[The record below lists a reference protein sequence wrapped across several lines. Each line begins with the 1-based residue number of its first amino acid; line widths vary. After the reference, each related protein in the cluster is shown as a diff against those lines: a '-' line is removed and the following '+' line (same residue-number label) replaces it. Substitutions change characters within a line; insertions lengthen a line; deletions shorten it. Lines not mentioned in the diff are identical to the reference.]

1 MSRRS
6 KKTDKSQHFEELY
19 LNERDKNVLLK
30 RKTNEQEDTIKR
42 LYTKIQMI
50 EETLRR
56 RGAKGLD
63 DSGTSGTK
71 GSKPRRIADLEAE
84 QLITDLRKR
93 NTSLKKNN
101 TDLREKLRVATL
113 ALNQAKKRPGYRA
126 SKSSSQ
132 RDENL
137 DGMLQNFSK
146 SNSGNTAQAKKTRE
160 LVSALR
166 SRLVNTEQRL
176 QALGRENSKLRQ
188 SGSTNL
194 RAPPAPSTSSMHNAH
209 GNIMSGDVLELQRE
223 LRDKTA
229 QLTLLNSRFEHL
241 ESRSRASGEIH
252 NKTLNKL
259 EEDNRTIRDLNRK
272 LQMMQHDKEILEQ
285 DHQRK

>member
-1 MSRRS
+1 
-6 KKTDKSQHFEELY
+6 LY

-93 NTSLKKNN
+93 NTNLKKVN
-101 TDLREKLRVATL
+101 TDLREKLRVATM

-146 SNSGNTAQAKKTRE
+146 SNSGNTAQAKKNKRTCLSFTFTFGQHRTA
-160 LVSALR
+160 SA
-166 SRLVNTEQRL
+166 S
-176 QALGRENSKLRQ
+176 AWS
-188 SGSTNL
+188 
-194 RAPPAPSTSSMHNAH
+194 
-209 GNIMSGDVLELQRE
+209 
-223 LRDKTA
+223 
-229 QLTLLNSRFEHL
+229 
-241 ESRSRASGEIH
+241 
-252 NKTLNKL
+252 
-259 EEDNRTIRDLNRK
+259 
-272 LQMMQHDKEILEQ
+272 
-285 DHQRK
+285 